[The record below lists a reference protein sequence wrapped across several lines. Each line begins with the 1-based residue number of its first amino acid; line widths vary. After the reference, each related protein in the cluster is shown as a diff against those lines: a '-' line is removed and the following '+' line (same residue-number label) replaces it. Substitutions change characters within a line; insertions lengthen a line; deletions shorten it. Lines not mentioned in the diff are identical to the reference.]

1 MLNSKKTIT
10 PAMLETKI
18 PWYQAELTTETQSGA
33 ILEILAWLK
42 SIHPRSISNK
52 VWLECQTALVEGFDN
67 VIRHAHKNL
76 PTETPILI
84 QLSIYTEA
92 IKIQIWDHGEPYDLE
107 TVLKQTPEKVD
118 VTAEHGRG
126 LLLMRRLT
134 NYLAYSRSPD
144 NRNCLQMIRLLN
156 QF

>member
-1 MLNSKKTIT
+1 MLNSKTTIT
-10 PAMLETKI
+10 PAILEAKI
-18 PWYQAELTTETQSGA
+18 PLYQAELTTQSRSSA
-33 ILEILAWLK
+33 ISEVLTWLK
-42 SIHPRSISNK
+42 SINPRPISAK

-84 QLSIYTEA
+84 QLSIYNEA
-92 IKIQIWDHGEPYDLE
+92 IKIKIWDQGEPYNLE
-107 TVLKQTPEKVD
+107 TVLKQTPEQVD

-156 QF
+156 HL